1 MTDNTTGTSRK
12 VNAAIVEGLEQTE
25 EITLAATDVLK
36 SITSIMV
43 PLSVYMLP
51 NSEKLTSELD
61 TVIERN
67 FDMVTTMIKR
77 QYEIGFSAL
86 NQLGSVASSN

>member
-1 MTDNTTGTSRK
+1 MIDKTESSRSVNT
-12 VNAAIVEGLEQTE
+12 AIVEALEQTE
-25 EITLAATDVLK
+25 EITLAATDVFK

-51 NSEKLTSELD
+51 NSEKLTTELD
-61 TVIERN
+61 AVIERN

-77 QYEIGFSAL
+77 QYEIGFAGL
-86 NQLGSVASSN
+86 KQLGSAVSSN

>member
-1 MTDNTTGTSRK
+1 MTDTTGSTRS

-36 SITSIMV
+36 SITSILV

-51 NSEKLTSELD
+51 NSEKLTADID
-61 TVIERN
+61 TAVDRN
-67 FDMVTTMIKR
+67 FGMVTKLIER
-77 QYEIGFSAL
+77 QYEMGFAAL
-86 NQLGSVASSN
+86 KQLGSVASSN

>member
-1 MTDNTTGTSRK
+1 MTDTTGSTRS

-36 SITSIMV
+36 SITSILV

-51 NSEKLTSELD
+51 NSEKLTADID
-61 TVIERN
+61 TVVDRN
-67 FDMVTTMIKR
+67 FGMVTKLIER
-77 QYEIGFSAL
+77 QYEMGFAAL
-86 NQLGSVASSN
+86 KQLGSVASSN

>member
-1 MTDNTTGTSRK
+1 MTDTTASTRN

-36 SITSIMV
+36 SVTSILV

-51 NSEKLTSELD
+51 NSEKLTADID
-61 TVIERN
+61 TVVDRN
-67 FDMVTTMIKR
+67 FGMVTKLIER
-77 QYEIGFSAL
+77 QYEMGFAAL
-86 NQLGSVASSN
+86 KQLGSVVSSN